1 MNIVPSIEKIFKGY
15 FGEFFETIPEFF
27 LKNFLIL
34 VQGILS
40 KKHSSISDIAR
51 DPLNHCAHT
60 TLTRFLKF
68 HDEFWNE
75 MKKIVQAK
83 VNASCTEK
91 KVYIIDDTL
100 VERRGKQIP
109 FVSKRFD
116 HCTGQYTQGQVI
128 LTVGAILK
136 RVFQPLE
143 MLFSAGSEEKDKSTD
158 SKNEMAVCWLKAN
171 NVSDVVV
178 IGDNWY
184 TNAYIIES
192 CHFWLK
198 STFIGQVKGGI
209 ILKTAGKEVKVKNL
223 VSSAKLNR
231 SVKVKDRMIRY
242 CSFSAEALSIRIAV
256 KVVVTELEDGSRAA
270 LLCSD
275 IHLSSEQIIEYYS
288 QRWCIES
295 FFKMAKQD
303 FSFAKCHGRS
313 QDSQNHYM
321 ILISIAY
328 LIFNDL
334 KKLIG
339 VFQKNV
345 SNHQISSAFN
355 DALSIMFVI
364 LLGCAVFDSSSLGSS
379 VCAYPKELQRL
390 LRALL
395 L

>member
-1 MNIVPSIEKIFKGY
+1 MNILPSIEKIFKSY

-51 DPLNHCAHT
+51 DPLNNRAHT
-60 TLTRFLKF
+60 TLTRFLKS
-68 HDEFWNE
+68 HNEFWNE
-75 MKKIVQAK
+75 MKIIMKEK
-83 VNASCTEK
+83 VNACCTDK
-91 KVYIIDDTL
+91 RVFVIDDTL

-109 FVSKRFD
+109 FVSKRFN
-116 HCTGQYTQGQVI
+116 HCTGQYTQGQII
-128 LTVGAILK
+128 LTVGAILQ

-143 MLFSAGSEEKDKSTD
+143 MLFTAGSEEKDKSAD

-171 NVSDVVV
+171 KVSDAVV
-178 IGDNWY
+178 IGDSWY

-192 CHFWLK
+192 CHFWFK
-198 STFIGQVKGGI
+198 STFIGQLKGGI
-209 ILKTAGKEVKVKNL
+209 ILKTAGKQVKVKTL
-223 VSSAKLNR
+223 ISSAKLKR
-231 SVKVKDRMIRY
+231 SVKVKDKMIRY
-242 CSFSAEALSIRIAV
+242 CSFDAEAPSIRIGV

-275 IHLSSEQIIEYYS
+275 TNLSSEQIIEYYS
-288 QRWCIES
+288 LRWCIES

-303 FSFAKCHGRS
+303 FSFAKCHVRS
-313 QDSQNHYM
+313 QDAQNHYM

-334 KKLIG
+334 KKLIC

-345 SNHQISSAFN
+345 SNHQIFSAFN
-355 DALSIMFVI
+355 DALSTMFVI
-364 LLGCAVFDSSSLGSS
+364 L
-379 VCAYPKELQRL
+379 
-390 LRALL
+390 
-395 L
+395 

>member
-1 MNIVPSIEKIFKGY
+1 VHI
-15 FGEFFETIPEFF
+15 
-27 LKNFLIL
+27 
-34 VQGILS
+34 
-40 KKHSSISDIAR
+40 
-51 DPLNHCAHT
+51 

-75 MKKIVQAK
+75 TKKIVQAK

-128 LTVGAILK
+128 LTVGAILQ

-143 MLFSAGSEEKDKSTD
+143 MLFSASSEEKDKSTD

-171 NVSDVVV
+171 NVSDAVV
-178 IGDNWY
+178 IGDSWY
-184 TNAYIIES
+184 TKRA
-192 CHFWLK
+192 
-198 STFIGQVKGGI
+198 VKGRYYS
-209 ILKTAGKEVKVKNL
+209 KNSRKRGKSQKPCIFCEAQPF
-223 VSSAKLNR
+223 SSF
-231 SVKVKDRMIRY
+231 D
-242 CSFSAEALSIRIAV
+242 AEALSIRIAV

-334 KKLIG
+334 KKLIC

-364 LLGCAVFDSSSLGSS
+364 L
-379 VCAYPKELQRL
+379 
-390 LRALL
+390 
-395 L
+395 